1 MSDLIFNP
9 SSECSYPKMQ
19 LQSDYQAFMDGQ
31 KVLFRSN
38 FQTKKH
44 NSLFYVS
51 AQKFIYPST
60 LKKQKNKNQHFLLG
74 VLLLTYHNC

>member
-31 KVLFRSN
+31 EALFCSN

-51 AQKFIYPST
+51 AQKFIYPSL
-60 LKKQKNKNQHFLLG
+60 LKSTKMKTNIFFWGFTTNLL
-74 VLLLTYHNC
+74 

>member
-31 KVLFRSN
+31 EVLFRSN

-60 LKKQKNKNQHFLLG
+60 LKSTKIKTNIFFWGFTTNLL
-74 VLLLTYHNC
+74 